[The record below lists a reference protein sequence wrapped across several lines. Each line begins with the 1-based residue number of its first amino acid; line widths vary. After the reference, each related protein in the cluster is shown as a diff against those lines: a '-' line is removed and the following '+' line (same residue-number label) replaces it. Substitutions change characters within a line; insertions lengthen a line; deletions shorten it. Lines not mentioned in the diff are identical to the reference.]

1 MKQCSSILL
10 QIKIYYLI
18 KLNVL
23 DSIYIKQLEFD
34 SQLTSPIIKSL
45 SSNIQLMFITHIGLR
60 YDPDDVID
68 LNKFDENS
76 FPSNISLEIRNK
88 KNSHLKLFSNIL
100 PFIGW
105 LSLKS
110 ANSLSNLTLISVNV
124 GLSLGTVLQQDNIN
138 WYLIRI
144 GTNE

>member
-10 QIKIYYLI
+10 QIKIYCLI

-23 DSIYIKQLEFD
+23 DYIYIKQLEFD
-34 SQLTSPIIKSL
+34 SQLTSPIIKNL

-110 ANSLSNLTLISVNV
+110 ANNLSNLTLISVNV